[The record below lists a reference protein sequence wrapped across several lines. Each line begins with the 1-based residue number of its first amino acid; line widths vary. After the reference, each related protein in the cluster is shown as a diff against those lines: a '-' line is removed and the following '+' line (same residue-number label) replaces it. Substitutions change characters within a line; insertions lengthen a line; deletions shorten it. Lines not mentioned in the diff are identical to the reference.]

1 MLNDESN
8 TQGIDPNKIPPK
20 KIPVEEKNVQDPVAD
35 VSDHSIFDKPE
46 RELQNLADREALE
59 NQDVVAQPDNV
70 IQEQTNKIDTLLQ
83 EDAAARSEDAEELKE
98 EKPTLSPE
106 PHFSHAEHDEE
117 LVYPEIKLKPRP
129 ETETQQEEAEPKT
142 GDDQTPPPVP
152 PVDPKQKW
160 LHPESWRCLQSM
172 PPKYRRPLVLLIL
185 IIIIL
190 IIISFLKPQA
200 HSVQALEKAN
210 VANTTTS
217 NSVIT
222 TPKSTQGGLSN
233 VLEDANPTTTTPA
246 TSTTDASNT
255 HENGDHSVAI
265 GASNDSLATNTNTL
279 APLTADTAPAHSAD
293 LASSASMDTA
303 STAMPTTATSEQVP
317 QSTQAMKVAS
327 ASPTEAAASTAQNN
341 DVFAAAEKA
350 NLIPAVGDTAIAHPA
365 GKNRVLVM
373 HRGVSL
379 MQVFRNHHLHLSDII
394 AMSKVGHHGRL
405 LSELNPGDKVIVKV
419 TRSRHVSELIL
430 PNGGRFIRQANGSY
444 TFTK

>member
-8 TQGIDPNKIPPK
+8 TQGIAPNKIPPK
-20 KIPVEEKNVQDPVAD
+20 QTSVEEKNAQDPVAD

-46 RELQNLADREALE
+46 RELQNLAEREALE
-59 NQDVVAQPDNV
+59 NQDVVVQPNPV
-70 IQEQTNKIDTLLQ
+70 IQEESNEINTLIQ
-83 EDAAARSEDAEELKE
+83 ENAAARSEDAEELKE

-106 PHFSHAEHDEE
+106 PHFSHSEHDEE

-129 ETETQQEEAEPKT
+129 ENEIKSEDNEPEK
-142 GDDQTPPPVP
+142 DDAQTPPPVP
-152 PVDPKQKW
+152 PVEQKPKW

-172 PPKYRRPLVLLIL
+172 PPKYRRPLALLIL

-210 VANTTTS
+210 VASTTTS

-233 VLEDANPTTTTPA
+233 VLDDANSS
-246 TSTTDASNT
+246 STNT
-255 HENGDHSVAI
+255 MNTAQNHSVAI
-265 GASNDSLATNTNTL
+265 GASHDSLSNNMNTL
-279 APLTADTAPAHSAD
+279 APLTTDADANADTATIQTPDMATSATVD
-293 LASSASMDTA
+293 NTSVAIPTA
-303 STAMPTTATSEQVP
+303 GTTTETTAQPTPTQAENTAMRNAEVQPTSVP
-317 QSTQAMKVAS
+317 
-327 ASPTEAAASTAQNN
+327 NN

-350 NLIPAVGDTAIAHPA
+350 NLLPPVNDALASQTT
-365 GKNRVLVM
+365 GKTKVLVM

-379 MQVFRNHHLHLSDII
+379 MQIFRNHHLRLSDII

-405 LSELNPGDKVIVKV
+405 LSELNPGDKVTVKL
-419 TRSRHVSELIL
+419 TPSRHVSELIL
-430 PNGGRFIRQANGSY
+430 PNGERFIRQANGSY
-444 TFTK
+444 IFTK